1 LVWYECVTCIRYGAV
16 ETTVTIDT
24 RGGKKIG
31 AVIGDA
37 PGPGMP
43 VPILEVTKGGQAEGK
58 LHIGHH
64 IFAIN
69 GQSAKGMTKREA
81 HKAIKLSAVVEFTF
95 AAVTSSGSIG
105 GGANSKP
112 SGVDY
117 GALDKSHKRHVQ
129 YAIPDGS
136 GSSAMYADVS
146 VATKQFVGAG
156 GGGGTDVGTD
166 DGDAPPPLPT
176 KDGSGAMRLRAD
188 SNV

>member
-1 LVWYECVTCIRYGAV
+1 VTCIRYGAV

-58 LHIGHH
+58 LHRGHH

-69 GQSAKGMTKREA
+69 GQSVKGMSKREA
-81 HKAIKLSAVVEFTF
+81 HKTIKLSPVVEFTC

-105 GGANSKP
+105 GGANSQL
-112 SGVDY
+112 Y
-117 GALDKSHKRHVQ
+117 GALDKSHKRRVQ
-129 YAIPDGS
+129 YAIPVAAADGS
-136 GSSAMYADVS
+136 GSSTMYADLS

-166 DGDAPPPLPT
+166 DGDAPPSLPA
-176 KDGSGAMRLRAD
+176 KVGSGNMRLRAD